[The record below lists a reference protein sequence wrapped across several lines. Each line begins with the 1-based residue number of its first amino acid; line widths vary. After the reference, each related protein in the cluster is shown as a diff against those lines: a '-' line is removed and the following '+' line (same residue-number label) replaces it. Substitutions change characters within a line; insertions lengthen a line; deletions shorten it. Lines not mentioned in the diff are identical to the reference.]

1 MKLLSGIRPRTLILS
16 VTPVLIGGAAAI
28 SDIESRFRESRACP
42 GPGCHIGHGFW
53 LPYVPPAFLFV
64 WLLCLL
70 VALFLQIAANL
81 ANDYSDGVRGT
92 DRARTDSSPAPA
104 DAGSTTASPTDSPT
118 ASPVASPTDSPAAP
132 ARLVASGTDPS
143 SVLVAAIV
151 FAALACEAGLVLTF
165 ATSHWWFLIVGILC
179 LLAGWFYVGGK
190 HPYGYRGLGDLAV
203 FLFFGLVATLG
214 TQYALASRI
223 TAMGICGAISAGL
236 SACAVLGVNNLRDAD
251 ADRQAGKN
259 TLVVLLGRQAGSI
272 IVAAEAL
279 LAAVLLGVT
288 TVLQSSAT
296 GICATLLALSSA
308 ALLVSD
314 TMLPHDERDYRLMFR
329 HATFLSLVL
338 AVGYFLCTLEF

>member
-42 GPGCHIGHGFW
+42 GPGCHVGHGFW
-53 LPYVPPAFLFV
+53 LPYVPPTFLLV

-92 DRARTDSSPAPA
+92 DRARTDSSATSS
-104 DAGSTTASPTDSPT
+104 GT
-118 ASPVASPTDSPAAP
+118 SPAAP
-132 ARLVASGTDPS
+132 TRLVSSGTDPS

-214 TQYALASRI
+214 TQYALTSRI

-251 ADRQAGKN
+251 TDRQAGKN

>member
-42 GPGCHIGHGFW
+42 GPGCHVGHGFW

-104 DAGSTTASPTDSPT
+104 DAGSTAASQ
-118 ASPVASPTDSPAAP
+118 ADSPAAP
-132 ARLVASGTDPS
+132 TRLVASGTDPS

-165 ATSHWWFLIVGILC
+165 ATSHWWFLIVGIVC

-223 TAMGICGAISAGL
+223 TAMGVCGAISAGL

-251 ADRQAGKN
+251 TDRQAGKN

-279 LAAVLLGVT
+279 LSAVLLGVT

>member
-42 GPGCHIGHGFW
+42 GPGCHAGHGFW

-92 DRARTDSSPAPA
+92 DRARTGSSATSS
-104 DAGSTTASPTDSPT
+104 GT
-118 ASPVASPTDSPAAP
+118 SPAAP
-132 ARLVASGTDPS
+132 ARLVSSGTDPS
-143 SVLVAAIV
+143 SVLIAAIV

-165 ATSHWWFLIVGILC
+165 VTSHWWFLIVGILC

-214 TQYALASRI
+214 TQYALTSRI

-251 ADRQAGKN
+251 TDRQAGKN

-279 LAAVLLGVT
+279 LSAVLLGVT

>member
-42 GPGCHIGHGFW
+42 GPGCHVGHGFW

-92 DRARTDSSPAPA
+92 DRARTGSSPAPA
-104 DAGSTTASPTDSPT
+104 DAGSATDSP
-118 ASPVASPTDSPAAP
+118 AASPAAP
-132 ARLVASGTDPS
+132 ARLVSSGTDPS

-214 TQYALASRI
+214 TQYALTSRI

-251 ADRQAGKN
+251 TDRQAGKN
-259 TLVVLLGRQAGSI
+259 TLVVLLGRQAGGI

-279 LAAVLLGVT
+279 LSAVLLGVT

-338 AVGYFLCTLEF
+338 AVGYLLCTLEF

>member
-42 GPGCHIGHGFW
+42 GPGCHVGHGFW

-92 DRARTDSSPAPA
+92 DRARTDSSA
-104 DAGSTTASPTDSPT
+104 TASGT
-118 ASPVASPTDSPAAP
+118 SPAAP
-132 ARLVASGTDPS
+132 TRLVSSGTDPS

-179 LLAGWFYVGGK
+179 LLAGWFYVGGR

-214 TQYALASRI
+214 TQYALTSCI
-223 TAMGICGAISAGL
+223 TAMGVCGAISAGL

-251 ADRQAGKN
+251 TDRQAGKN

>member
-42 GPGCHIGHGFW
+42 GPGCHVGHGFW

-92 DRARTDSSPAPA
+92 DRARTDASPASA
-104 DAGSTTASPTDSPT
+104 DADPPTTSSVGSSATASGT
-118 ASPVASPTDSPAAP
+118 SPAAP
-132 ARLVASGTDPS
+132 ARLVSSGTDPS
-143 SVLVAAIV
+143 SVLIAAIV

-165 ATSHWWFLIVGILC
+165 VTSHWWFLIVGILC

-251 ADRQAGKN
+251 TDRQAGKN

-279 LAAVLLGVT
+279 LSAVLLGVT

>member
-42 GPGCHIGHGFW
+42 GPGCHVGHGFW

-81 ANDYSDGVRGT
+81 VNDYSDGVRGT
-92 DRARTDSSPAPA
+92 DRARTGSSATSS
-104 DAGSTTASPTDSPT
+104 GT
-118 ASPVASPTDSPAAP
+118 SPAAP
-132 ARLVASGTDPS
+132 ARLVSSGTDPS
-143 SVLVAAIV
+143 SVLIAAIV

-165 ATSHWWFLIVGILC
+165 VTSHWWFLIVGILC

-223 TAMGICGAISAGL
+223 TAMGVCGAISAGL

-251 ADRQAGKN
+251 TDRQAGKN

-279 LAAVLLGVT
+279 LSAVLLGVT

>member
-1 MKLLSGIRPRTLILS
+1 MKLLSGIRPRTLMLS

-42 GPGCHIGHGFW
+42 GPGCHVGHGFW

-92 DRARTDSSPAPA
+92 DRARTDSSA
-104 DAGSTTASPTDSPT
+104 TASGT
-118 ASPVASPTDSPAAP
+118 SPAAP
-132 ARLVASGTDPS
+132 ARLVSSGTDPS

-214 TQYALASRI
+214 TQYALTSCI
-223 TAMGICGAISAGL
+223 TAMGVCGAISAGL

-251 ADRQAGKN
+251 TDRQAGKN

>member
-42 GPGCHIGHGFW
+42 GPGCHVGHGFW

-92 DRARTDSSPAPA
+92 DRARTDSSA
-104 DAGSTTASPTDSPT
+104 TASGT
-118 ASPVASPTDSPAAP
+118 SPAAP
-132 ARLVASGTDPS
+132 TRLVASGTDPS

-179 LLAGWFYVGGK
+179 LLAGWFYVGGR

-214 TQYALASRI
+214 TQYALTSCI
-223 TAMGICGAISAGL
+223 TAMGVCGAISAGL

-251 ADRQAGKN
+251 TDRQAGKN

>member
-28 SDIESRFRESRACP
+28 SDIESRFRKSRACP
-42 GPGCHIGHGFW
+42 GPGCHVGHGFW
-53 LPYVPPAFLFV
+53 LPYVPPAFLLV

-92 DRARTDSSPAPA
+92 DRARTGSSA
-104 DAGSTTASPTDSPT
+104 TASGT
-118 ASPVASPTDSPAAP
+118 SPAAP
-132 ARLVASGTDPS
+132 TRLVSSGTDPS

-165 ATSHWWFLIVGILC
+165 VTSHWWFLIVGIVC

-223 TAMGICGAISAGL
+223 TAMGVCGAISAGL

-251 ADRQAGKN
+251 TDRQAGKN

>member
-42 GPGCHIGHGFW
+42 GPGCHVGHGFW
-53 LPYVPPAFLFV
+53 LPYVPSAFLFV

-92 DRARTDSSPAPA
+92 DRARTDSSATSS
-104 DAGSTTASPTDSPT
+104 GT
-118 ASPVASPTDSPAAP
+118 SPAAP
-132 ARLVASGTDPS
+132 TRLVSSGTDPS

-214 TQYALASRI
+214 TQYALTSCI

-251 ADRQAGKN
+251 TDRQAGKN

-279 LAAVLLGVT
+279 LSAVLLGVT

>member
-42 GPGCHIGHGFW
+42 GPGCHVGHGFW

-92 DRARTDSSPAPA
+92 DRARTGSSATSS
-104 DAGSTTASPTDSPT
+104 GT
-118 ASPVASPTDSPAAP
+118 SPAAP
-132 ARLVASGTDPS
+132 ARLVSSGTDPS
-143 SVLVAAIV
+143 SVLIAAIV

-165 ATSHWWFLIVGILC
+165 VTSHWWFLIVGILC

-223 TAMGICGAISAGL
+223 TAMGVCGAISAGL

-251 ADRQAGKN
+251 TDRQAGKN

-279 LAAVLLGVT
+279 LSAVLLGVT

>member
-42 GPGCHIGHGFW
+42 GPGCHVGHGFW

-92 DRARTDSSPAPA
+92 DRARTDSSATSS
-104 DAGSTTASPTDSPT
+104 GT
-118 ASPVASPTDSPAAP
+118 SPAAP
-132 ARLVASGTDPS
+132 ARLVSSGTDPS

-214 TQYALASRI
+214 TQYALTSRI
-223 TAMGICGAISAGL
+223 TAMGVCGAISAGL

-251 ADRQAGKN
+251 TDRQAGKN

-279 LAAVLLGVT
+279 LSAVLLGVT

>member
-42 GPGCHIGHGFW
+42 GPGCHVGHGFW

-92 DRARTDSSPAPA
+92 DRARTDSSA
-104 DAGSTTASPTDSPT
+104 TASGT
-118 ASPVASPTDSPAAP
+118 SPAAP
-132 ARLVASGTDPS
+132 TRLVSSGTDPS

-214 TQYALASRI
+214 TQYALTSCI
-223 TAMGICGAISAGL
+223 TAMGVCGAISAGL

-251 ADRQAGKN
+251 TDRQAGKN

>member
-42 GPGCHIGHGFW
+42 GPGCHVGHGFW

-92 DRARTDSSPAPA
+92 DRARTDSSA
-104 DAGSTTASPTDSPT
+104 TASGT
-118 ASPVASPTDSPAAP
+118 SPAAP
-132 ARLVASGTDPS
+132 TRLVSSGTDPS

-179 LLAGWFYVGGK
+179 LLAGWFYVGGR

-214 TQYALASRI
+214 TQYALTSCI
-223 TAMGICGAISAGL
+223 TAMGVCGAISAGL

-251 ADRQAGKN
+251 TDRQAGKN

-288 TVLQSSAT
+288 TVLQNSAT

>member
-42 GPGCHIGHGFW
+42 GPGCHVGHGFW

-92 DRARTDSSPAPA
+92 DRARTDSSATSS
-104 DAGSTTASPTDSPT
+104 GT
-118 ASPVASPTDSPAAP
+118 SPAAP
-132 ARLVASGTDPS
+132 ARLVSSGTDPS

-223 TAMGICGAISAGL
+223 TAMGVCGAISAGL

-251 ADRQAGKN
+251 TDRQAGKN

>member
-42 GPGCHIGHGFW
+42 GPGCHVDHGFW

-92 DRARTDSSPAPA
+92 DRARTDSSATSS
-104 DAGSTTASPTDSPT
+104 GT
-118 ASPVASPTDSPAAP
+118 SPAAP
-132 ARLVASGTDPS
+132 ARLVSSGTDPS

-223 TAMGICGAISAGL
+223 TAMGVCGAISAGL

-251 ADRQAGKN
+251 TDRQAGKN

>member
-42 GPGCHIGHGFW
+42 GPGCHVGHGFW

-92 DRARTDSSPAPA
+92 DRARTDSSA
-104 DAGSTTASPTDSPT
+104 TASGT
-118 ASPVASPTDSPAAP
+118 SPAAP
-132 ARLVASGTDPS
+132 TRLVSSGADPS

-214 TQYALASRI
+214 TQYALTSCI
-223 TAMGICGAISAGL
+223 TAMGVCGAISAGL

-251 ADRQAGKN
+251 TDRQAGKN